1 MKRVVWLV
9 FLLGAGLSL
18 AQEGGT
24 PNSEWYVAG
33 TTSFDYQSS
42 GTNGK
47 QIAVAS
53 NGDVLVTWQDN
64 DEWPIRRVL
73 HNRFLAAGDSLYCPY
88 GVIVNELHRG
98 GYPNVVAMTDSRAV
112 VSYHRLRDSR
122 FVPCLAAE
130 TSPVS
135 LSFPWELDFPNWSE
149 VDYLWPR
156 IDIDGQDRVHVVT
169 SINDADQGYYCRA
182 VPYTQDSTD
191 VFFEFGNCGIATGD
205 DQVFPTIDVA
215 CSRTSNRVAIA
226 WIADPPG
233 DHDAENI
240 WLKISED
247 AGENWSD
254 PIAVTGIP
262 PIDTMCVING
272 GDWREC
278 NADTFRPWHDLS
290 IAFDNDDNVHIA
302 FSASGYYYFDENG
315 EANPARTYL
324 STIWHWSEW
333 TGDFTLIGQAWHPHD
348 SNLHSA
354 NDLMCQKPSLAIDTV
369 TGYMYCGF
377 QQFDRRAYSVSGYPM
392 GEFYLSKSWDLGAS
406 WTLPINVS
414 NTPGDTA
421 MPENGDHPSERDI
434 TLAKY
439 VTDGTVHA
447 QYIHDRS
454 AGSTPW
460 FEGETT
466 LNEVV
471 YMRVPDSD
479 LPWLPLQEQWQF
491 RATGTSANEPPQ
503 LPRQFTLYQNYPN
516 PFNPSTTIQF
526 DLAKAGNVKLAVFD
540 VTGRAVATLVDGAM
554 SAGAHSIEF
563 DGANLTSGVYFARL
577 EMGGTSQARKMALIK

>member
-9 FLLGAGLSL
+9 FLLSAGLSL

-24 PNSEWYVAG
+24 PNSEWMYVG
-33 TTSFDYQSS
+33 NTWRDYQGN
-42 GTNGK
+42 GTLGRM
-47 QIAVAS
+47 IAVGP
-53 NGDVLVTWQDN
+53 NGDVHFVWTNGLSDGLARDCFYNCWDDASDSLLSQDGYSMN
-64 DEWPIRRVL
+64 GFHRSSYPTIVVHSHGYGVSSFNSL
-73 HNRFLAAGDSLYCPY
+73 HYTGQPAVATAFDFFPCSGAFTPYWAGVGDSIAYWPK
-88 GVIVNELHRG
+88 
-98 GYPNVVAMTDSRAV
+98 TDMDR
-112 VSYHRLRDSR
+112 
-122 FVPCLAAE
+122 
-130 TSPVS
+130 
-135 LSFPWELDFPNWSE
+135 
-149 VDYLWPR
+149 
-156 IDIDGQDRVHVVT
+156 QDRIHLVGTSFEPEMRIYYARAFIDDTSNMDFEIIWDVT
-169 SINDADQGYYCRA
+169 LVEIAS
-182 VPYTQDSTD
+182 
-191 VFFEFGNCGIATGD
+191 EGIISPGVD
-205 DQVFPTIDVA
+205 IA
-215 CSRTSNRVAIA
+215 CSRLSDRVAVA
-226 WIADPPG
+226 WVVDPPG
-233 DHDAENI
+233 DYDPENI
-240 WLKISED
+240 VMRISD
-247 AGENWSD
+247 DGGETWSGVL
-254 PIAVTGIP
+254 PVTDLP
-262 PIDTMCVING
+262 PIDTMCTQAPEICNG
-272 GDWREC
+272 
-278 NADTFRPWHDLS
+278 DTFRPWHDLS
-290 IAFDNDDNVHIA
+290 ILLDDDDNVHIA

-315 EANPARTYL
+315 EANPGHTYL
-324 STIWHWSEW
+324 SSIWHWSEF
-333 TGDFTLIGQAWHPHD
+333 TQEFTLIGEAWHPHD
-348 SNLHSA
+348 THALGEN
-354 NDLMCQKPSLAIDTV
+354 NLMCQKPSLAIDTT

-471 YMRVPDSD
+471 YMRVPDRD
-479 LPWLPLQEQWQF
+479 MPWLPLQEQWQF
-491 RATGTSANEPPQ
+491 RATGTSANDLPQ

-540 VTGRAVATLVDGAM
+540 VTGRTVATLVDGAM
-554 SAGAHSIEF
+554 SAGAHSVEF

-577 EMGGTSQARKMALIK
+577 EMGGTTMTRKMVLIK